1 MMRRGWIVLLC
12 ACLLAGCSPSAAEKK
27 PDGTPYDLYFL
38 SQDLEAVAGE
48 GALQAETVYLKE
60 ATSVRQTGEQLVEE
74 LLKGPQSEELRSPIP
89 LGTVLESL
97 KIRGSQ
103 AIVDLSSAYGSLS
116 DVRLTLADY
125 AITMT
130 LTQIPEIMS
139 VRITVR
145 GKELGYRD
153 RQVFTSRDVL
163 LEPQGDVVSTV
174 DAQLYFLDENGNLVA
189 EKRTLDLYE
198 GDTQVSV
205 VTRALENGPEEKNME
220 PVLPEEFRIKSV
232 WQEEGTCYVNLS
244 SALLVNLPEGIDLS
258 VAIRSLG
265 NSLCSLESVHETWF
279 LVDGKFVR
287 NYGSVNVERPYT
299 E

>member
-1 MMRRGWIVLLC
+1 MRRGWIVLLC
-12 ACLLAGCSPSAAEKK
+12 ACLLAGCSPSTAEKK

-189 EKRTLDLYE
+189 EERTLDLYE
-198 GDTQVSV
+198 GDTQVSA
-205 VTRALENGPEEKNME
+205 VTRALENGPEEKNMK